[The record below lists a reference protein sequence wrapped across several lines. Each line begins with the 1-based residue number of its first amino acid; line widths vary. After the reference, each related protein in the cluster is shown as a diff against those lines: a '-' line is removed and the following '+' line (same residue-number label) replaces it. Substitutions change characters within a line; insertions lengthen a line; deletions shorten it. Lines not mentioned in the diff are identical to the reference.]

1 MGFSK
6 SQIYYSSVF
15 LKYVNFAET
24 VIIRHVLA
32 YNLYTQI
39 LGGRHAQTGEKVK
52 HVGECASKPVQK
64 YVVTWHLYILKIGI

>member
-6 SQIYYSSVF
+6 SQIYYSSTSVL

-39 LGGRHAQTGEKVK
+39 LGGRDAQKQVRKLSMSES
-52 HVGECASKPVQK
+52 ASKSVQK
-64 YVVTWHLYILKIGI
+64 YVVT